1 MRKRSH
7 GAVNRPNL
15 GDVGRRAGVSAMTV
29 SRALSQPDKVSGE
42 TLALIHAAIDE
53 LGYLPNLAAETLR
66 NNQSRVIVAMVPT
79 INHSIFS
86 DTVQGIS
93 DVLDE
98 AGYRLLLGNSGYAP
112 DKEEELVKTFL
123 SHRPDGIILTGTLH
137 TETARKFLKAA
148 AIPVVEMWDIDP
160 DRVDMAVGFD
170 NFKVG
175 HDLVRHLV
183 DRGYRRLGYVST
195 TFEHE
200 AREKRAR
207 LRSQGILS
215 AIEEAGLPTPPRTSV
230 PDPLNIEECGV
241 IAADFIATNPGIDV
255 AVCANEIIGVGALV
269 DLQKRGWHVP
279 DDIGIAA
286 IGDANFAALAPPGLT
301 TVRFHGYDIGR
312 HAARLILSRLQDGS
326 DETKCIDV
334 GFEVIERGSTKFL
347 QPEPD

>member
-1 MRKRSH
+1 MKKRSQ
-7 GAVNRPNL
+7 GTVNRPNL

-215 AIEEAGLPTPPRTSV
+215 AIEEAGLPPPLRISV

-241 IAADFIATNPGIDV
+241 IAADFVATNPSIDA

-312 HAARLILSRLQDGS
+312 HAARLILSRLQDAS
-326 DETKCIDV
+326 DETRCIDV

>member
-1 MRKRSH
+1 MNKPPQH
-7 GAVNRPNL
+7 PAGRPNL
-15 GDVGRRAGVSAMTV
+15 NDVGRRAGVSAMTV
-29 SRALSQPDKVSGE
+29 SRALSRPDKVSSE
-42 TLALIHAAIDE
+42 TLALINAAIDE
-53 LGYLPNLAAETLR
+53 LGYLPNRAAETLR

-137 TETARKFLKAA
+137 TATAKKFLKTAT
-148 AIPVVEMWDIDP
+148 IPVVEMWDIDP

-170 NFKVG
+170 NYKVG
-175 HDLVRHLV
+175 YDLVRHLI
-183 DRGYRRLGYVST
+183 DRGYRRPGYVST
-195 TFEHE
+195 TLEHE

-215 AIEEAGLPTPPRTSV
+215 AIEEAGLPPPPRTSV
-230 PDPLNIEECGV
+230 PDPLDIEECGV
-241 IAADFIATNPGIDV
+241 IAADFVDAHPHIDV

-279 DDIGIAA
+279 DDIGVAA

-301 TVRFHGYDIGR
+301 TVRFRGYDIGR
-312 HAARLILSRLQDGS
+312 HAARLILSRLQDAPNR
-326 DETKCIDV
+326 TMCIDV
-334 GFEVIERGSTKFL
+334 GFEVIVRGSTKAL
-347 QPEPD
+347 